1 MCSLFKSRS
10 TCLSL
15 GIGVLVFATPR
26 EGGVK
31 SSVSTAQAEDLL
43 ARKKALLEEA
53 SRTRAASQSETASPR
68 AAMEMSEQDRL
79 RRAEEFRQASPDP
92 ARRAGL
98 CSGSRGRLERRQAG
112 TWSLI
117 PKGVRGRRHGPLP
130 LGRGNRREARVCGPV
145 ARSGW
150 LSDTTRACVEGRK
163 RARAV
168 RKGRMAQAASG
179 GAAGRR
185 GGPCLLALLACQLIH
200 PGAAGGGGGV
210 VGGVQ
215 RKLAELAARRS
226 ADADAASKKAA
237 FLREAEEAVRRAAV
251 QVATR
256 RGARAPPGSVSAW
269 LDRCVAWSSDAHA
282 RESVSLGRCV
292 CGASTEGSRAG
303 WRRDRQMTSPPGR
316 LLVEDGGEVVRRGAE
331 RRGHGVCGASSAKAA
346 PRTRPAACGFSPP
359 PSRGRCRSRPGLS
372 LSRARPAEDTSAGKA
387 CQAGSGAEAD
397 AGGGATQGTGEG
409 GASLVGES

>member
-117 PKGVRGRRHGPLP
+117 LKGVRGRRHTALP

-150 LSDTTRACVEGRK
+150 LSETARACVEGRK

-185 GGPCLLALLACQLIH
+185 GGGGGLACLPCLLASLSIRSESAT
-200 PGAAGGGGGV
+200 GAALPRVCGGTPRRWPVCLTRVWRRAAAAKTGGGGV
-210 VGGVQ
+210 G
-215 RKLAELAARRS
+215 REDRS
-226 ADADAASKKAA
+226 CSVTLFRV
-237 FLREAEEAVRRAAV
+237 FLLK
-251 QVATR
+251 
-256 RGARAPPGSVSAW
+256 P
-269 LDRCVAWSSDAHA
+269 
-282 RESVSLGRCV
+282 
-292 CGASTEGSRAG
+292 
-303 WRRDRQMTSPPGR
+303 
-316 LLVEDGGEVVRRGAE
+316 
-331 RRGHGVCGASSAKAA
+331 K
-346 PRTRPAACGFSPP
+346 
-359 PSRGRCRSRPGLS
+359 
-372 LSRARPAEDTSAGKA
+372 
-387 CQAGSGAEAD
+387 
-397 AGGGATQGTGEG
+397 
-409 GASLVGES
+409 ASL

>member
-1 MCSLFKSRS
+1 MCACVRVCVRACACVCARVRACTCMRASCVSA
-10 TCLSL
+10 CLSQVNDGL
-15 GIGVLVFATPR
+15 HTYRPAQGSAGRP
-26 EGGVK
+26 GGVPGP
-31 SSVSTAQAEDLL
+31 VLGAGAGPGQDCPD
-43 ARKKALLEEA
+43 
-53 SRTRAASQSETASPR
+53 ASQSETASPR

-185 GGPCLLALLACQLIH
+185 GGGGGLACLPCLLASLSIRSESAT
-200 PGAAGGGGGV
+200 GAALPRVCGGTPRRWPVCLTRVWRRAAAAKTGGGGV
-210 VGGVQ
+210 G
-215 RKLAELAARRS
+215 REDRS
-226 ADADAASKKAA
+226 CSVTLFRV
-237 FLREAEEAVRRAAV
+237 FLLK
-251 QVATR
+251 
-256 RGARAPPGSVSAW
+256 P
-269 LDRCVAWSSDAHA
+269 
-282 RESVSLGRCV
+282 
-292 CGASTEGSRAG
+292 
-303 WRRDRQMTSPPGR
+303 
-316 LLVEDGGEVVRRGAE
+316 
-331 RRGHGVCGASSAKAA
+331 K
-346 PRTRPAACGFSPP
+346 
-359 PSRGRCRSRPGLS
+359 
-372 LSRARPAEDTSAGKA
+372 
-387 CQAGSGAEAD
+387 
-397 AGGGATQGTGEG
+397 
-409 GASLVGES
+409 ASL